1 LTQKEEL
8 CNKLF
13 RISTAYRLSLNVS
26 RLTGQK
32 PTDEVMMTSL
42 ISKPKQSGELLK
54 HILGWEELPVVI
66 QSLDVGVLTKLIRY
80 VGLEDSA
87 EIVSLATTEQLKGI
101 LEEDLWHSDKP
112 GLDET
117 FDAER
122 FGLWLEIM
130 MENGSDFAVRK
141 VRALDE
147 DLLTLGFCRLVWVV
161 DLHNLSMWLNDN
173 RQPRNGH
180 ALEEILDGAL
190 HQAFGHYVAVSKDES
205 SWDSVCALMAAL
217 NELDYDML
225 IRLLDRCSWIS
236 GECMEGNGDL
246 YHVLTADETLEED
259 VSSERKERRENKG
272 FVTPMSATVFLNQA
286 RSTPLPEIIAA
297 ETIDPVSR
305 AYFRAM
311 ETETAPDLRSRKVE
325 RPSEKSASEA
335 GNPKVLRLIQT
346 LQKAVA
352 PQAFQQKM
360 LAYDGAAPWDHPLP
374 LAGAMGLINRTDP
387 DLFSWR
393 MKEISYL
400 SNTLISGCAYKGR
413 TFQPKEAAEAAFS
426 VCNLGGEYLL
436 ESHTEPKGDLSVDPW
451 TAILKVHHFVKLFQ
465 VGWKILFYGVVTH
478 TAKMLLEFFRH
489 QKNEMPNSAQA
500 YEIAKKI
507 SLLRFCIS
515 SGRPW
520 EFKDQMDDMQ
530 PYLDDE
536 TAVAI
541 GDLLRAYPT
550 LSEVICRK
558 EEHPL
563 FPFIW
568 SQVHIG
574 TISRFLTDVL

>member
-1 LTQKEEL
+1 M
-8 CNKLF
+8 CNKPF

-42 ISKPKQSGELLK
+42 ISKPKQSGELLN
-54 HILGWEELPVVI
+54 HILGWEELPAVI

-87 EIVSLATTEQLKGI
+87 EIVSLATTEQLKGV
-101 LEEDLWHSDKP
+101 LDEDLWHSDKP

-130 MENGSDFAVRK
+130 MENGSDFAARK

-147 DLLTLGFCRLVWVV
+147 DLLTLGLCRLVWVL
-161 DLHNLSMWLNDN
+161 DRHNLSTRLNDD
-173 RQPRNGH
+173 RQPGNDP
-180 ALEEILDGAL
+180 ALEGLLDGGL

-217 NELDYDML
+217 NELDYAML

-236 GECMEGNGDL
+236 GECIEDNGDL
-246 YHVLTADETLEED
+246 YHVFTAGETLEED

-272 FVTPMSATVFLNQA
+272 FVAPMSATVFLNQA

-297 ETIDPVSR
+297 ETMDPVSR
-305 AYFRAM
+305 AHFRAM
-311 ETETAPDLRSRKVE
+311 ETETAPDLRSRGFGE
-325 RPSEKSASEA
+325 ASENGASEA
-335 GNPKVLRLIQT
+335 GNPKVQRLIQT
-346 LQKAVA
+346 LQKALA
-352 PQAFQQKM
+352 PPAFHQKL
-360 LAYDGAAPWDHPLP
+360 LAYNEAEPLDHPLP

-436 ESHTEPKGDLSVDPW
+436 GSHAEPKGDLSVDPW
-451 TAILKVHHFVKLFQ
+451 TAILKVHHLVKLFQ
-465 VGWKILFYGVVTH
+465 VGWKILFEGVVVH
-478 TAKMLLEFFRH
+478 TAKVLLEFFRH
-489 QKNEMPNSAQA
+489 QKNEMSNSEQA
-500 YEIAKKI
+500 YEMAKRI
-507 SLLRFCIS
+507 ILLRFCIS

-520 EFKDQMDDMQ
+520 EFKDQMDDLQ

-536 TAVAI
+536 AVAAI
-541 GDLLRAYPT
+541 GGLLQAYPT

-558 EEHPL
+558 EEHQL

-568 SQVHIG
+568 SRVHMG
-574 TISRFLTDVL
+574 TIYRFLADAL